1 MSGLC
6 GDKDRAAKQQKKA
19 KRALKDG
26 DTVYQCRKCGLMAV
40 KGDLLCRAEKR
51 TAKKK
56 AP

>member
-6 GDKDRAAKQQKKA
+6 GDKDRASKQQKKA

-26 DTVYQCRKCGLMAV
+26 ETVYQCRKCGLMAM
-40 KGDLLCRAEKR
+40 KSSILCHAEKLH
-51 TAKKK
+51 KKK